1 MSIFGNIASA
11 IFGHSAKVGT
21 TAATPQSTSET
32 SAPATHKP
40 MTKAEVEAMI
50 ANLAEKHREK
60 YDWRHSIVDL
70 MKLLELDS
78 SLHARRE
85 LAKELGYTGKHDDS
99 AKMNVWL
106 HKEVMTKL
114 AESGGVVPPSLKQA
128 GRLERKPLDKPDE
141 TRSFKNGKGKLEVVT
156 VGDHTVGRGVFEP
169 GWHWSEHVKPIV
181 GTPSCQ
187 AAHTGYVLEGRML
200 VKMDDGAEVEY
211 GPGDAFYMPSGHDA
225 WVVGDK
231 RCVLIDFTGTAKYAK
246 PA

>member
-1 MSIFGNIASA
+1 MSIFGNITRA
-11 IFGHSAKVGT
+11 IFGHSAKAAT
-21 TAATPQSTSET
+21 TSATPQSTPDT
-32 SAPATHKP
+32 SAAATGKS
-40 MTKAEVEAMI
+40 MTTAEVEAMI
-50 ANLAEKHREK
+50 AKLAEEHREK

-70 MKLLELDS
+70 MKLLKLDS
-78 SLHARRE
+78 SLHARKE
-85 LAKELGYTGKHDDS
+85 LAKELGYTGKLDGS

-106 HKEVMTKL
+106 HKEVMIKL
-114 AESGGVVPPSLKQA
+114 AKSGGIAQSLTQA
-128 GRLERKPLDKPDE
+128 GKLERKPLDKPDE

-169 GWHWSEHVKPIV
+169 GWRWSEHVKPIV
-181 GTPSCQ
+181 GTTSCQ